1 MTAPQIVLRLAD
13 SPGLVATAREL
24 FRAYAESIGMDL
36 EYQGFSA
43 ELAGIACPYVPPNG
57 ALLTLYRRLEF
68 VEIRRTTIN
77 IFRVPAFMRSSW
89 PPDIPFRHTCQ
100 VRH

>member
-24 FRAYAESIGMDL
+24 FRAYAESIGTDL

-43 ELAGIACPYVPPNG
+43 ELAA
-57 ALLTLYRRLEF
+57 
-68 VEIRRTTIN
+68 
-77 IFRVPAFMRSSW
+77 
-89 PPDIPFRHTCQ
+89 
-100 VRH
+100 